1 MDWLNHIK
9 VYKIVILKYMYD
21 LLNLFIIL
29 HEYLSFE
36 NRFGYKSK
44 HLRVSIAVVEE
55 LKANRHKQML
65 PLKQSCWWLSKLQRG
80 QFSPRRTLEN
90 AFFFPTYKK

>member
-1 MDWLNHIK
+1 
-9 VYKIVILKYMYD
+9 MYD

-65 PLKQSCWWLSKLQRG
+65 PLKQSCW
-80 QFSPRRTLEN
+80 
-90 AFFFPTYKK
+90 

>member
-1 MDWLNHIK
+1 
-9 VYKIVILKYMYD
+9 MYD

-55 LKANRHKQML
+55 LKLESEQTQTDA
-65 PLKQSCWWLSKLQRG
+65 PVEAKLLVT
-80 QFSPRRTLEN
+80 F
-90 AFFFPTYKK
+90 